1 MTDPVPMKCAG
12 VKGSDVYDSTGSAL
26 LDLSVRLVR
35 GADAA
40 EVRAATAAL
49 APEDAAVLAFH
60 VRAVRGG
67 RGERDLFYEMMRGL
81 PNDLSRSL
89 LRLVPGYGSWADVTA
104 LGECGIAGWED
115 LFIAQL
121 QKDAAAEAGASISLA
136 AKWAPREGKSYGAA
150 AIALAHRMFPE
161 REHGAAMRAYRK
173 LLSGLNER
181 LKTVE
186 TRMSSGRWAE
196 IDPAGV
202 PGRAGK
208 LYARA
213 LLNLVGTT
221 KVGETVPSDRRET
234 LRKPDDADRMA
245 CRERFL
251 AHFSAAVAGK
261 AKVHG
266 ADTLFPHEIVKRAV
280 GGMDLCYGTVG
291 AGLTEGERDQLAA
304 VWRSL
309 VEKTAAGGGLGRCVM
324 MSDFSGSM
332 QAGSGGLPYW
342 VSMALG
348 ILGAQVAGG
357 AFARKLMTFDS
368 TPKWHRFPEG
378 ADLFGCLQT
387 LKDAGSIGVGA
398 STDFQAALDLVLGT
412 LKAERVR
419 PGEEP
424 ENLVVLTDMGWDEA
438 CSSSQAS
445 VYTGARYRHH
455 VKHAP
460 WETHVEMI
468 QESFRRAGEDLWGPG
483 QGWKPPRIVVWNL
496 AAPAGSL
503 GTGHPVGALNLA
515 ASPLG
520 TGHPADDLN
529 LSATASTDF
538 HARADVPGVAML
550 AGWSAAQFRVLCEV
564 GPRQLTPLE
573 ILREELGHPRYDP
586 VRQIVAEWRASTAEN
601 EWGGEG
607 QPYAC
612 HADGVGQLYAC
623 HSDGVGQP
631 YACHANGWGIE
642 DA

>member
-1 MTDPVPMKCAG
+1 MTDPVPTKREG

-35 GADAA
+35 GADG
-40 EVRAATAAL
+40 EGVRAATAAL

-60 VRAVRGG
+60 VRDVRGG

-81 PNDLSRSL
+81 PDDLARAL
-89 LRLVPGYGSWADVTA
+89 LSLVPEYGSWADVTA
-104 LGECGIAGWED
+104 LGHGGIAGWED

-121 QKDAAAEAGASISLA
+121 QTDAAAGAGVSISLA
-136 AKWAPREGKSYGAA
+136 AKWAPREGKAHGEA
-150 AIALAHRMFPE
+150 AIALAHRMFPGL
-161 REHGAAMRAYRK
+161 EHGAAMRSYRK
-173 LLSGLNER
+173 MLSGLNER

-186 TRMSSGRWAE
+186 TRMSSGRWAA
-196 IDPAGV
+196 IDPAGI

-221 KVGETVPSDRRET
+221 KLGETVPSDRRET
-234 LRKPDDADRMA
+234 LRRPDDADRMT

-251 AHFSAAVAGK
+251 EHFAAAAAGK
-261 AKVHG
+261 VKVHG

-280 GGMDLCYGTVG
+280 GGMDLCDSRVVAVG
-291 AGLTEGERDQLAA
+291 ANLTEAERGQLVA

-309 VEKTAAGGGLGRCVM
+309 VEKTAAAGGLGRTIM

-332 QAGSGGLPYW
+332 QSGGGGVPYW

-348 ILGAQVAGG
+348 ILGAQVADG

-368 TPKWHRFPEG
+368 TPKWHRFPDG
-378 ADLFGCLQT
+378 ADLFGCLQA
-387 LKDAGSIGVGA
+387 LKDAGSIGVGT
-398 STDFQAALDLVLGT
+398 STDFQAAMDLVLGT

-424 ENLVVLTDMGWDEA
+424 ENLIVLTDMGWDEA
-438 CSSSQAS
+438 CSSSQVSA
-445 VYTGARYRHH
+445 YTGARYRHH

-496 AAPAGSL
+496 SNSAPS
-503 GTGHPVGALNLA
+503 
-515 ASPLG
+515 
-520 TGHPADDLN
+520 
-529 LSATASTDF
+529 DF
-538 HARADVPGVAML
+538 HAQADVPGVAML

-573 ILREELGHPRYDP
+573 ILREELGHPRYDA
-586 VRQIVAEWRASTAEN
+586 VRRVVAEWRASTAEKG
-601 EWGGEG
+601 WGGE
-607 QPYAC
+607 
-612 HADGVGQLYAC
+612 DGVGQLHAC
-623 HSDGVGQP
+623 HS
-631 YACHANGWGIE
+631 NGWGIE